1 VNNYENTFTNN
12 SSKKKYNM
20 SMEVVGVLQHYL
32 KMLYTSENLVKELR
46 FKFAQQERRCYPE
59 RDENRILNQFPTSP
73 FNQTGDCLS
82 HSSVYNCKSEVDLG
96 EASHHPLEEV
106 DSDLNVESEIETLV
120 GADEQVP
127 FEKSGR
133 DENRVNQIA
142 TSSFNKTGDFLSH
155 LSESEVDLRKVAQQP
170 LEEVD
175 LDLNVESE
183 TETLVGADEQIPFE
197 EKGRRDENR
206 INQFAT
212 SPLNKTGDF
221 LSHSS
226 ESEVDLGKVAKQ
238 PLEKV
243 VDPDLNVESEVET
256 TVGGDEQVSF
266 EETDSEQ
273 SDVSSLQMTDQTEI
287 VDSHLQTS
295 DDAPERNNR
304 EDGSLMASTAE
315 EVPPKSVEEGV
326 AEWLRKNENLEY
338 TAQRKLEQMPVY
350 NRRLEAE
357 KKYENKGLCK
367 DFKWTT
373 VPVLE
378 NVPNLQT
385 EKDKKTKAK
394 HVHYGSFFSYFGI
407 IKSIL

>member
-1 VNNYENTFTNN
+1 
-12 SSKKKYNM
+12 
-20 SMEVVGVLQHYL
+20 MEVVGVLQHYL

-82 HSSVYNCKSEVDLG
+82 HSSVYNCKPEVDLG
-96 EASHHPLEEV
+96 EASQHPLEEV

-142 TSSFNKTGDFLSH
+142 TSFF
-155 LSESEVDLRKVAQQP
+155 
-170 LEEVD
+170 
-175 LDLNVESE
+175 
-183 TETLVGADEQIPFE
+183 
-197 EKGRRDENR
+197 
-206 INQFAT
+206 
-212 SPLNKTGDF
+212 NKTGDF

-226 ESEVDLGKVAKQ
+226 ESEVDLGKVAQQPLEKVDLDLNVESETETLVGADEKVPFEENDRDENRINQFATSPLNKTGNFLSHSSESEVDSGKVAQQ

-243 VDPDLNVESEVET
+243 VDPDLNVESEMET

-273 SDVSSLQMTDQTEI
+273 SDVSSLQMTTEIIQTDQTEI

-315 EVPPKSVEEGV
+315 EVPPRSVEEGV
-326 AEWLRKNENLEY
+326 TEWLRKNENLEY
-338 TAQRKLEQMPVY
+338 TAQSKLEQMTVY
-350 NRRLEAE
+350 NRRHEAE

-367 DFKWTT
+367 DFKWRT